1 MAYIQV
7 TVGIKSTNRRPPRP
21 NFYFNFATASIRL
34 VGLSEKAFQELY
46 VPIWSW
52 APVGIIMQIARC
64 HQGVMGLNQN
74 VGETRVSFFSAQQGI
89 VFRHKHSICKSEQIR
104 FAIVPWS

>member
-7 TVGIKSTNRRPPRP
+7 TVGIKSTNRRPPFSP
-21 NFYFNFATASIRL
+21 PNFATASIRL

-89 VFRHKHSICKSEQIR
+89 VSRHKQSICKSEQIR